1 MDDELL
7 ESIEESLARGE
18 TVAVATVATGAAAGK
33 RMLIW
38 AAGHTRGHLGWPR
51 LNQRV
56 ALYAEQLFER
66 GARSVE
72 KAFDVQGERVMV
84 HFEFRARPAIEPGR
98 STIESP

>member
-1 MDDELL
+1 MDDELQ
-7 ESIEESLARGE
+7 ESIAESLARGE
-18 TVAVATVATGAAAGK
+18 TVAVATVATGPGVGN

-66 GARSVE
+66 GPRPVE
-72 KAFDVQGERVMV
+72 KAFDVQGERVV
-84 HFEFRARPAIEPGR
+84 VRFEFRAQP
-98 STIESP
+98 